1 MNISQWKIGDRTFFS
16 LEVENRLLLVQGRTR
31 DGWHDVH
38 FIVSNKYYATK
49 IQEKSESFYI
59 FPEIPCIR
67 SHYLDVRSF
76 RCSDIYNIY
85 SPPKF
90 SRICSYN
97 TYKQQHTSCAAI
109 ADVSFGPVVSVT
121 RIYFIFIL
129 FLQTWINKHSRTK
142 CTKSRTF
149 NYLIIFINSLR
160 LSRWQSGGGGGG
172 GLGSYDGSQGGK
184 KISSPVCPAEHLK
197 EMWPASLCG
206 VLYYYSTHW
215 ITSPSERQCRDR
227 AEKWRASSVLAWP
240 PLQGRSCV
248 NNHPVNT
255 AWLQLELQT
264 GLHDSFSLLKALHP

>member
-1 MNISQWKIGDRTFFS
+1 MTLKLTGVPLRHSSSQ
-16 LEVENRLLLVQGRTR
+16 
-31 DGWHDVH
+31 H
-38 FIVSNKYYATK
+38 
-49 IQEKSESFYI
+49 
-59 FPEIPCIR
+59 
-67 SHYLDVRSF
+67 
-76 RCSDIYNIY
+76 
-85 SPPKF
+85 
-90 SRICSYN
+90 N
-97 TYKQQHTSCAAI
+97 TYSGIVAALHQWPSI
-109 ADVSFGPVVSVT
+109 SSDLCN
-121 RIYFIFIL
+121 RITCIL
-129 FLQTWINKHSRTK
+129 FLQTWINKYSRTK

-264 GLHDSFSLLKALHP
+264 GLRDSFSLLKALHP